1 MKNAEN
7 EKYQNVKN
15 SLEIISKTTQQFR
28 PEINTKKTYLRIG
41 DINEIFLQLIILLLP
56 ENTASN
62 HHYPAAGPAAL
73 IAELTI
79 VKLLQL
85 SN

>member
-28 PEINTKKTYLRIG
+28 PEINKKKTYLRIG

-62 HHYPAAGPAAL
+62 HHYPTAVHAAP

-79 VKLLQL
+79 MKLLQL